1 MNGTTFVKWAL
12 KRTLSQLL
20 EKQFDNLLQLCVYTH
35 IYTQYTCINTHK
47 LILNYLFCCE
57 VKTNKKNPY
66 ITMNASVVD
75 TSIYACQ

>member
-35 IYTQYTCINTHK
+35 IYTQYTCINTHVF
-47 LILNYLFCCE
+47 I
-57 VKTNKKNPY
+57 NKMCSKFDNS
-66 ITMNASVVD
+66 NRRWNS
-75 TSIYACQ
+75 